1 MLKAITFTLALLF
14 DLLGAMFLI
23 GSLPFTAI
31 AFFVTLIS
39 TSYTVMHV
47 LLLPIVVLVAS
58 LVMCVICI
66 MLASAFEVLY
76 DELN

>member
-1 MLKAITFTLALLF
+1 MLRAITFTLALLF

-23 GSLPFTAI
+23 GSLPFTVI

-47 LLLPIVVLVAS
+47 LLLPIIVLVAS

-66 MLASAFEVLY
+66 ILASAFEVLY

>member
-1 MLKAITFTLALLF
+1 MRRAITFTLALLF

-23 GSLPFTAI
+23 GSLPFTVI
-31 AFFVTLIS
+31 TFFVTLIS

-47 LLLPIVVLVAS
+47 LLLPIAVLGVS

-66 MLASAFEVLY
+66 VLSWVFE
-76 DELN
+76 EISNKLN

>member
-1 MLKAITFTLALLF
+1 MLKAITFALALLF

-23 GSLPFTAI
+23 GSMPFTVI
-31 AFFVTLIS
+31 AFFVTIIS

-47 LLLPIVVLVAS
+47 LLLPIVVLGAS

-66 MLASAFEVLY
+66 ILSWVFEEIY
-76 DELN
+76 NKLN

>member
-23 GSLPFTAI
+23 GSMPFTAI
-31 AFFVTLIS
+31 AFFVTIIS

-47 LLLPIVVLVAS
+47 LLIPIAVLVAS

-66 MLASAFEVLY
+66 ALASAFEVLY
-76 DELN
+76 DKLN

>member
-1 MLKAITFTLALLF
+1 MLKTITSTLALLF
-14 DLLGAMFLI
+14 DLLSAMFLI

-31 AFFVTLIS
+31 AFFVTIIS

-58 LVMCVICI
+58 LVMCVICV
-66 MLASAFEVLY
+66 MLAAAFEVLY
-76 DELN
+76 DNLN

>member
-1 MLKAITFTLALLF
+1 MLRVITLALALLF
-14 DLLGAMFLI
+14 DLLSAMFLI

-31 AFFVTLIS
+31 AFFVTIIG

-76 DELN
+76 DKLN

>member
-1 MLKAITFTLALLF
+1 MLKTITFTLALLF
-14 DLLGAMFLI
+14 DLLSAMFLI
-23 GSLPFTAI
+23 GSIPFTVI

-47 LLLPIVVLVAS
+47 LLMPIVVLGAS

-66 MLASAFEVLY
+66 ILSFVFEEIY
-76 DELN
+76 NKLN

>member
-1 MLKAITFTLALLF
+1 MLKTITFTLALLF

-23 GSLPFTAI
+23 GSMPFTAI
-31 AFFVTLIS
+31 AFFVTIIG

-47 LLLPIVVLVAS
+47 LLLPIVVLGAS

-76 DELN
+76 DKLN

>member
-1 MLKAITFTLALLF
+1 MLRAITFTLALLF

-23 GSLPFTAI
+23 GSIPFTAI

-47 LLLPIVVLVAS
+47 LLLPIVALVAS

-76 DELN
+76 DKLN

>member
-1 MLKAITFTLALLF
+1 MLRAITFTLALLF

-23 GSLPFTAI
+23 GSLPFTVI
-31 AFFVTLIS
+31 TFFVTLIS

-47 LLLPIVVLVAS
+47 LLLPIVVLGAS

-66 MLASAFEVLY
+66 VLSWVFEEVSNK
-76 DELN
+76 LN

>member
-1 MLKAITFTLALLF
+1 MLRAITFTLASLF
-14 DLLGAMFLI
+14 DLLGAMFLR

-31 AFFVTLIS
+31 AFFVTIIG
-39 TSYTVMHV
+39 TSYTVTHV
-47 LLLPIVVLVAS
+47 LLLPIVVFVAS

-76 DELN
+76 DKLN

>member
-1 MLKAITFTLALLF
+1 MLRAITFTLALLF

-23 GSLPFTAI
+23 GSLPFTVI

-47 LLLPIVVLVAS
+47 LLLPIAVLGVS
-58 LVMCVICI
+58 LVMGVICI
-66 MLASAFEVLY
+66 ILSWVFE
-76 DELN
+76 EIHNKLN

>member
-1 MLKAITFTLALLF
+1 MLRAITFTLVILF
-14 DLLGAMFLI
+14 DLLSAMFLI

-31 AFFVTLIS
+31 TFFVTIIG

-47 LLLPIVVLVAS
+47 LLLPIAVLVAS

-66 MLASAFEVLY
+66 ALASALEVLY
-76 DELN
+76 DKLN

>member
-1 MLKAITFTLALLF
+1 MLRAIIFTLALLF
-14 DLLGAMFLI
+14 DLLSAMFLI
-23 GSLPFTAI
+23 GSIPFTVI

-47 LLLPIVVLVAS
+47 LLLPIAVLVAS

-76 DELN
+76 DKLN

>member
-1 MLKAITFTLALLF
+1 MLRAIIFTLALLF

-23 GSLPFTAI
+23 GSLPFTVI
-31 AFFVTLIS
+31 TFFVTLIS

-47 LLLPIVVLVAS
+47 LLLPIVVLGAS

-66 MLASAFEVLY
+66 ILSWVFEEIY
-76 DELN
+76 NKLN

>member
-1 MLKAITFTLALLF
+1 MLRAIIFTLALLF

-23 GSLPFTAI
+23 GSLPFTVI
-31 AFFVTLIS
+31 TFFVTLIS

-47 LLLPIVVLVAS
+47 LLLPIVVLGAS

-66 MLASAFEVLY
+66 VLSWVFEEVSNK
-76 DELN
+76 LN

>member
-1 MLKAITFTLALLF
+1 MLKTITLALALLF
-14 DLLGAMFLI
+14 DLLSAMFLI
-23 GSLPFTAI
+23 GSMPFTAI
-31 AFFVTLIS
+31 AFFVTIIS

-66 MLASAFEVLY
+66 ILSWVFEEIY
-76 DELN
+76 NKII

>member
-1 MLKAITFTLALLF
+1 MLRAITFTLALLF
-14 DLLGAMFLI
+14 DLLSAMFLI
-23 GSLPFTAI
+23 GSTPFTAI

-47 LLLPIVVLVAS
+47 LLLPIIVLVAS

-66 MLASAFEVLY
+66 ALASAFEVLY
-76 DELN
+76 DNLN

>member
-1 MLKAITFTLALLF
+1 MLKTITFTLALLF

-23 GSLPFTAI
+23 GSLPFTVI

-47 LLLPIVVLVAS
+47 LLMPIVVLGAS
-58 LVMCVICI
+58 LVMCVICV
-66 MLASAFEVLY
+66 MLAAAFEVLY
-76 DELN
+76 DKLN

>member
-1 MLKAITFTLALLF
+1 MLRAITFTLALLF

-31 AFFVTLIS
+31 AFFVTIIS

-47 LLLPIVVLVAS
+47 LLLPIAVFVAS

>member
-31 AFFVTLIS
+31 AFFVTIIS

-47 LLLPIVVLVAS
+47 LLLPIVVLGAS

-66 MLASAFEVLY
+66 ALSFVFEALSNK
-76 DELN
+76 LN

>member
-1 MLKAITFTLALLF
+1 MLRAITFTLALLF

-23 GSLPFTAI
+23 GSMPFTAI
-31 AFFVTLIS
+31 AFFVTIIS

-47 LLLPIVVLVAS
+47 LLLPIIVLVAS

-66 MLASAFEVLY
+66 ALASAFEVLY
-76 DELN
+76 DKLN

>member
-1 MLKAITFTLALLF
+1 MLRAITFTLALLF

-31 AFFVTLIS
+31 AFFVTIIG

-47 LLLPIVVLVAS
+47 LLLPIAVLVAS
-58 LVMCVICI
+58 LVMCVICV
-66 MLASAFEVLY
+66 MLAAAFEAIFNK
-76 DELN
+76 LN

>member
-1 MLKAITFTLALLF
+1 MLKIITLALALLF

-23 GSLPFTAI
+23 GSMPFTAI
-31 AFFVTLIS
+31 AFFVTIIG

-47 LLLPIVVLVAS
+47 LLLPIVVLGAS

-66 MLASAFEVLY
+66 ILSFVFEVLY
-76 DELN
+76 DKLN

>member
-1 MLKAITFTLALLF
+1 MFKAITFALALLF

-23 GSLPFTAI
+23 GSIPFTVI
-31 AFFVTLIS
+31 TFFVTIIG

-58 LVMCVICI
+58 LVMCAICI

-76 DELN
+76 DKLN

>member
-1 MLKAITFTLALLF
+1 MLKTITFTLALLF
-14 DLLGAMFLI
+14 DLLSAMFLI
-23 GSLPFTAI
+23 GSIPFTAI

-39 TSYTVMHV
+39 TSYTIMHV

-66 MLASAFEVLY
+66 TLASAFEVLY
-76 DELN
+76 DKLN

>member
-1 MLKAITFTLALLF
+1 MLRAIIFTLALLF

-23 GSLPFTAI
+23 GSIPFTAI
-31 AFFVTLIS
+31 AFFITIIS

-47 LLLPIVVLVAS
+47 LLLPIVVLGAT

-66 MLASAFEVLY
+66 MLASAFGVLC
-76 DELN
+76 DKLN

>member
-1 MLKAITFTLALLF
+1 MLRAIIFTLALLF

-23 GSLPFTAI
+23 GSLPFTTI
-31 AFFVTLIS
+31 TFFVTIIG

-47 LLLPIVVLVAS
+47 LLLPIAVLVAS

-66 MLASAFEVLY
+66 MLASAFEEIY
-76 DELN
+76 NKLN

>member
-1 MLKAITFTLALLF
+1 MLRAITFTLTLLF
-14 DLLGAMFLI
+14 DLLSAMFLI
-23 GSLPFTAI
+23 CSIPFTAI
-31 AFFVTLIS
+31 AFFVTLFS

-47 LLLPIVVLVAS
+47 LLLPIAVLGTS

-76 DELN
+76 DKLN

>member
-1 MLKAITFTLALLF
+1 MLRAIIFTLALLF

-31 AFFVTLIS
+31 AFFVTLVG

-47 LLLPIVVLVAS
+47 LLLPIAVLGVS
-58 LVMCVICI
+58 LVMCVICV
-66 MLASAFEVLY
+66 MLAAAFEVLY
-76 DELN
+76 DKLN